1 MCAVRLGIIIMVML
15 ALTAAYYLTTTMFK
29 PSQPQVVVVRPSGAQ
44 STAQNTTQPITPV
57 GVGGSTIVCV
67 KAFYLKVGSIS
78 ICADVVYSMAKTDDG
93 VLVDFQGGIIS
104 GSFAFTSAP
113 ACVVSTTP
121 QGVQIPC
128 RAQVLIPVK

>member
-1 MCAVRLGIIIMVML
+1 MCAVRLGILIMVML
-15 ALTAAYYLTTTMFK
+15 VLTAAYYLTTTMFK

-44 STAQNTTQPITPV
+44 STAQNATQPVVPV
-57 GVGGSTIVCV
+57 GATVCV

-78 ICADVVYSMAKTDDG
+78 ICADVVYSMTKTDDG

-128 RAQVLIPVK
+128 RAQVLIPVKS

>member
-1 MCAVRLGIIIMVML
+1 MCVVRLGIIIMVML
-15 ALTAAYYLTTTMFK
+15 ALTAAYYLTTTMSK

-44 STAQNTTQPITPV
+44 STAQNVTQPVVP
-57 GVGGSTIVCV
+57 VGGSTTACV

-78 ICADVVYSMAKTDDG
+78 ICADVVYSMSKTDDG

-113 ACVVSTTP
+113 TCVVSTTL

-128 RAQVLIPVK
+128 RAQVLIPVKS